1 MRLIRIVHILY
12 ILAKHRLDRLIS
24 VRVPLWL
31 AIIIRLIRLM
41 PTPAH
46 SKAVSL
52 RLAIEELGP
61 IFIKFGQLLSTRR
74 DLFDDE
80 VTDELQ
86 KLQDQVPPFSSLKAR
101 ELIEAELNAPIEN
114 VFTEFG
120 EDPLA
125 SASVAQIHTAKLAT
139 GEEVVIK
146 IIRPDIESGI
156 KLDIRI
162 MLFIARAIERF
173 WHEGRRLHPVEV
185 VNDYE
190 HTILNELNL
199 QLEAANAATLRENWL
214 NSNELYVPQV
224 YWDYCSLNMMVME
237 RIYGV
242 HATDLDLLH
251 RNEVDLR
258 KLAHLGVNIF
268 FTQVFE
274 HNFFHADMH
283 PGNVFIDITDPDDP
297 TYIALDCAIIGS
309 LTEDDKNYLAENLMA
324 FFNQDYAK
332 VAELHVASGWVPA
345 DTNVNDFEAVIRSV
359 CAPVFQK
366 PIKDISFGKVLLSLF
381 RAARQFEME
390 IQPQLVLLQKT
401 LLNIE
406 GMGRQIYPDLDLWET
421 AAPYMENW
429 MQERYGAAALFK
441 NVTSNAPRWLRQ
453 LPQLPDLA
461 IGALTELNS
470 LGERAD
476 QQTKL
481 LGDIKLELSRQAH
494 KNRYTRI
501 GGVALIAAILTSLL
515 PLSGYATTPEA
526 LVGTSLLG
534 SLGVYWMYIQS

>member
-1 MRLIRIVHILY
+1 MRLIRIVHILF
-12 ILAKHRLDRLIS
+12 ILAKHRLDRFIG

-31 AIIIRLIRLM
+31 AIVLRLIRLM
-41 PTPAH
+41 PTPTQSRAI
-46 SKAVSL
+46 SL

-74 DLFDDE
+74 DIFDDE
-80 VTDELQ
+80 VIDELQ
-86 KLQDQVPPFSSLKAR
+86 KLQDQVPPFSSVEAR
-101 ELIEAELNAPIEN
+101 KIIEAELNSPIEN
-114 VFTEFG
+114 VFTDFDE
-120 EDPLA
+120 EPLA
-125 SASVAQIHTAKLAT
+125 SASVAQIHTAKLPS
-139 GEEVVIK
+139 GEEIVIK
-146 IIRPDIESGI
+146 IIRPNIKSGI
-156 KLDIRI
+156 KLDISI
-162 MLFIARAIERF
+162 MLFIARTIERF

-199 QLEAANAATLRENWL
+199 QLEAANTATLRENWAS
-214 NSNELYVPQV
+214 SNELYVPEV
-224 YWDYCSLNMMVME
+224 YWDHCSSNMMVME
-237 RIYGV
+237 RIYGI
-242 HATDLDLLH
+242 HATDLDVLH

-283 PGNVFIDITDPDDP
+283 PGNVFIDISDPEDP

-309 LTEDDKNYLAENLMA
+309 LTEDDKNYLAENLLA
-324 FFNQDYAK
+324 FFHQDYAK

-345 DTNVNDFEAVIRSV
+345 DTNVKDFEAVIRSV

-366 PIKDISFGKVLLSLF
+366 PIKDISLGKVLLSLF

-390 IQPQLVLLQKT
+390 VQPQLVLLQKT

-429 MQERYGAAALFK
+429 MKARYGATALLK
-441 NVTSNAPRWLRQ
+441 NVTSNAPRWLRL
-453 LPQLPDLA
+453 LPQLPELA
-461 IGALTELNS
+461 IGALTELNN
-470 LGERAD
+470 LGERSD

-481 LGDIKLELSRQAH
+481 LGDIKHELNQQAR
-494 KNRYTRI
+494 KSRYTRI

-526 LVGTSLLG
+526 LVGTSILG